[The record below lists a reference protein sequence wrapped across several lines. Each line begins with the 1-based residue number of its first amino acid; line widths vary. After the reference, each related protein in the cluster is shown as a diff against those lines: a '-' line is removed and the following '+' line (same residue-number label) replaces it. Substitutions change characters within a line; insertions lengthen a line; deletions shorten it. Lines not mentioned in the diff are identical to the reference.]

1 MTPLPRAAAHRAAV
15 APMPA
20 SYTAARCLLTCAALA
35 SAVPA
40 FAADAALAM
49 ASEPEVNAAALM
61 PAGSCPA
68 DLFGADLPQGKDAI
82 RSQLLKLSPLA
93 EACDMRAD
101 FHAYRG
107 ALLLTAGWPQDAATA
122 LEKALL
128 LNPEL
133 AGAQLDFAQALA
145 QQGQRAEARELVR
158 QVTER
163 ADIQPDLKQWLRD
176 GLAPGALAAATAG
189 TAQATAT
196 HAYTGWTWAGLVQSS
211 LGHETN
217 LASATHTTS
226 LTLYLTSGPV
236 EVPLADSERPRSGA
250 AFKVLVA
257 AQGVRPLGD
266 GELRLNVALQG
277 RRAEGQPVADNQL
290 AEGAAAYALPMG
302 PGVMQG
308 SVGAHSFNQRGVYSY
323 KDQAYSLKYEPFM
336 RLADCKGSL
345 ALGRTEQRYISS
357 PSLDGNYQHLR
368 LEAACR
374 PQDLAGGEG
383 TAESILGLATGQDTP
398 LDATRPGGIKN
409 RLEVYA
415 RHERNLVLPMTGV
428 QGTLT
433 AWYRYSKSRDEQ
445 VFSGLLGTE
454 PTQTRR
460 NDAGLGYWLPV
471 RAGWS
476 VGLDVESTSQK
487 STNTLLNIKN
497 LSVYGGLR
505 WAVN

>member
-1 MTPLPRAAAHRAAV
+1 
-15 APMPA
+15 MPD
-20 SYTAARCLLTCAALA
+20 SLTSIRSLLTFAALA
-35 SAVPA
+35 SAVSV
-40 FAADAALAM
+40 FAANGAPAA
-49 ASEPEVNAAALM
+49 EPEVNAIALM
-61 PAGSCPA
+61 PAGNCPTE
-68 DLFGADLPQGKDAI
+68 LFGAYLPQGKDAI
-82 RSQLLKLSPLA
+82 RSQLIKLTTFA

-101 FHAYRG
+101 FHAHRG
-107 ALLLTAGWPQDAATA
+107 ALLLNAGWSQDAATA

-133 AGAQLDFAQALA
+133 PGAQLDFAQALA
-145 QQGQRAEARELVR
+145 QQGLRAEARELVR
-158 QVTER
+158 LVSER

-176 GLAPGALAAATAG
+176 GLAPNALGQSATGSARATALATGTDTA
-189 TAQATAT
+189 
-196 HAYTGWTWAGLVQSS
+196 WAWSGLMQSS
-211 LGHETN
+211 VGHESN

-236 EVPLADSERPRSGA
+236 EVPLADSERPKAGSG
-250 AFKVLVA
+250 FKMLVA

-277 RRAEGQPVADNQL
+277 RRAEGQVVADNQL
-290 AEGAAAYALPMG
+290 AEGTAAYALPMG
-302 PGVMQG
+302 PGIVQG
-308 SVGAHSFNQRGVYSY
+308 SVGAHSFSQRGVYSY
-323 KDQAYSLKYEPFM
+323 KDQAYSLKYEPYW

-368 LEAACR
+368 LEAGCR
-374 PQDLAGGEG
+374 PVEALGVDGP
-383 TAESILGLATGQDTP
+383 AETIFGLATGQDTP
-398 LDATRPGGIKN
+398 LSANRPGGVKN

-415 RHERNLVLPMTGV
+415 RHERILALPLTSL

-445 VFSGLLGTE
+445 IFSGLLGTD

-460 NDAGLGYWLPV
+460 HDAGVGYWLPI
-471 RAGWS
+471 RTGWS
-476 VGLDVESTSQK
+476 LGFDVESTSQK

-497 LSVYGGLR
+497 LAVYGGLR
-505 WAVN
+505 WALN

>member
-1 MTPLPRAAAHRAAV
+1 
-15 APMPA
+15 MPDRL
-20 SYTAARCLLTCAALA
+20 TTARCLLTFAALA
-35 SAVPA
+35 SAVPS
-40 FAADAALAM
+40 FAAPAAP
-49 ASEPEVNAAALM
+49 ASGPEPEVNAAALM

-68 DLFGADLPQGKDAI
+68 ELFGTELPKAKDAI
-82 RSQLLKLSPLA
+82 RAQLLKLSSYA

-101 FHAYRG
+101 FHAHRG

-133 AGAQLDFAQALA
+133 PGAQLDFAQALA

-158 QVTER
+158 QVAER

-176 GLAPGALAAATAG
+176 GLAPSALAASTAG
-189 TAQATAT
+189 AARAN
-196 HAYTGWTWAGLVQSS
+196 ALSAGADAGWTWSGLMQSS
-211 LGHETN
+211 LGRETN

-236 EVPLADSERPRSGA
+236 EVPLADSERPVAGA
-250 AFKVLVA
+250 AFKMLVA

-277 RRAEGQPVADNQL
+277 RRAEGAVVADNQL
-290 AEGAAAYALPMG
+290 AEGTAAYALPMG

-308 SVGAHSFNQRGVYSY
+308 SVGAHAFSQRGVYSY
-323 KDQAYSLKYEPFM
+323 KDQAYSLKYEPFWQ
-336 RLADCKGSL
+336 LASCKTS
-345 ALGRTEQRYISS
+345 AAMGRTEQRYLSS

-374 PQDLAGGEG
+374 PADAARADSP
-383 TAESILGLATGQDTP
+383 AETIVGLATGQDTP
-398 LDATRPGGIKN
+398 LNANRPGGIKH
-409 RLEVYA
+409 RMEVYA
-415 RHERNLVLPMTGV
+415 RHERGLTLPMTDT

-433 AWYRYSKSRDEQ
+433 AWYRYSVSRDEQ
-445 VFSGLLGTE
+445 VFSGLLSSD

-460 NDAGLGYWLPV
+460 QDAGLGYWQPV
-471 RAGWS
+471 RSGWS

-487 STNTLLNIKN
+487 STNALLNIRN
-497 LSVYGGLR
+497 LAFYGGLR
-505 WAVN
+505 WAIQ

>member
-1 MTPLPRAAAHRAAV
+1 
-15 APMPA
+15 
-20 SYTAARCLLTCAALA
+20 
-35 SAVPA
+35 
-40 FAADAALAM
+40 
-49 ASEPEVNAAALM
+49 M

-133 AGAQLDFAQALA
+133 PGAQLDFAQALA

-163 ADIQPDLKQWLRD
+163 GDIQPDLKLWLRD
-176 GLAPGALAAATAG
+176 GLAPAALAAATTGA
-189 TAQATAT
+189 ARATVPSSGAD
-196 HAYTGWTWAGLVQSS
+196 HGWTWAGLVQSS

-226 LTLYLTSGPV
+226 LTLYLASGPV
-236 EVPLADSERPRSGA
+236 EVPLADSERPQAGA
-250 AFKVLVA
+250 AFKVLAA

-277 RRAEGQPVADNQL
+277 RRAQGQVVADNQL

-302 PGVMQG
+302 PGIVQG
-308 SVGAHSFNQRGVYSY
+308 GVGAHSFSQRGVYSY
-323 KDQAYSLKYEPFM
+323 KDQAYSLKYEPFW
-336 RLADCKGSL
+336 RLADCKASA

-368 LEAACR
+368 LEAGCR
-374 PQDLAGGEG
+374 PESSAAAGP
-383 TAESILGLATGQDTP
+383 TAETIWGLATGQDTP
-398 LDATRPGGIKN
+398 LSANRPGGIKH
-409 RLEVYA
+409 RMEAYA
-415 RHERNLVLPMTGV
+415 RHERSLAMPLNSV

-433 AWYRYSKSRDEQ
+433 AWYRYSRSRDEQ
-445 VFSGLLGTE
+445 VFSGLLGTD

-460 NDAGLGYWLPV
+460 HDAGVGYWVPV
-471 RAGWS
+471 RSGWS

-487 STNTLLNIKN
+487 STNTLLNIRN
-497 LSVYGGLR
+497 LAVYGGLR
-505 WAVN
+505 WVIN